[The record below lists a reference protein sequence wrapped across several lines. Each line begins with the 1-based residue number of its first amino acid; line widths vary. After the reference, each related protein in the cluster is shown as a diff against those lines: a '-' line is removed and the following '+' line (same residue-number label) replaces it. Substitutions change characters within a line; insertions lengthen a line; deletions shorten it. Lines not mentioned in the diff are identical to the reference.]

1 MTAALKTYL
10 SQFVDQLSAGIKA
23 TTGRDVKNM
32 VARLV
37 NEEMRLVTALI
48 DTGGNLDKME
58 ALKKGVADQRAR
70 VSSFFS
76 EISKNRKIGDAFW
89 NNWTKYWNATYML
102 VAAHYSLV
110 RNRNKLNK
118 IFSDVFKAGVP
129 ALEIQREIEKTLVQ
143 R

>member
-1 MTAALKTYL
+1 MTPALKTYL
-10 SQFVDQLSAGIKA
+10 SQFVDRLSAGIKT
-23 TTGRDVKNM
+23 TTGRDVKNA

-37 NEEMRLVTALI
+37 NEEMRLVQALI

-58 ALKKGVADQRAR
+58 ALSGGVADQRAR

-76 EISKNRKIGDAFW
+76 EVSKNKRIGDAAW
-89 NNWTKYWNATYML
+89 NNWTKYWNAMYML
-102 VAAHYSLV
+102 VASHYSLV

-118 IFSDVFKAGVP
+118 IFSDVFKVNVP
-129 ALEIQREIEKTLVQ
+129 ALEIQREIEKVLIQ